1 MFFVQPVREVSC
13 ALFFRGGSVPAE
25 AKDDIMWVRVL
36 SRVCTPYVVLV
47 WVCLLF
53 ACWVCLLFTWRFIR
67 IHLAIHK
74 NRRKGRQKRVGREGG
89 RGSNYFLSITQPF
102 THTTH

>member
-1 MFFVQPVREVSC
+1 MVLS
-13 ALFFRGGSVPAE
+13 FFRGGSVPAG

-53 ACWVCLLFTWRFIR
+53 AWRFIR

-102 THTTH
+102 THTTQ

>member
-1 MFFVQPVREVSC
+1 MVVFSFFVQPVREVSC

-47 WVCLLF
+47 RVCLLF
-53 ACWVCLLFTWRFIR
+53 ACCSLGDSEES
-67 IHLAIHK
+67 HLAIHK
-74 NRRKGRQKRVGREGG
+74 NRRKGRQKRVGRKG
-89 RGSNYFLSITQPF
+89 
-102 THTTH
+102 